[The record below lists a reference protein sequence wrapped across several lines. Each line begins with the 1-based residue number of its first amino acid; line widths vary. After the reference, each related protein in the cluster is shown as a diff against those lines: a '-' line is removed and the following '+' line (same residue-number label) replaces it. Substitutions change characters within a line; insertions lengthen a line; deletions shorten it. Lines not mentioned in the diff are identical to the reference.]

1 MNFASLRSR
10 SILERFKILALTHKT
25 APLELIGLLHLD
37 EKNQQEQLTEL
48 KLKMEL
54 QEFMYLS
61 TCNRVEFVFKTEKE
75 TNSSFIKEL
84 CLSINPQITPNDVQA
99 ISQAISLHEGEQ
111 ALQHLFEVSS
121 SLDSLVV
128 GEREIITQ
136 VRKAYE
142 YCHLLGLTG
151 DSIRLAIKQT
161 IETAKQVYTDTDI
174 AKNPVSIVSLA
185 YRQLRGLGIKNNA
198 RVIFIGAGE
207 TNANMAKYL
216 KKHQFSDLVVFN
228 RSLANA
234 QKLASELKGKAYELS
249 QLAHYKNGFDVM
261 ITCTGSQEPIIP
273 PEIYQSLNSNRLLSG
288 VEARKVIIDLALPSD
303 VDKEVIKNNDIHYID
318 IESLKKQAEENL
330 QKREKEIDACKQII
344 QQKVEEF
351 KTIYQ
356 ERKIELAFGEIPKQ
370 IKYIKETALNE
381 VFSKD
386 IDNMD
391 EQSKEVLEKVLLY
404 MEKNTMPWLLKQRNL
419 FCWKEMVFNHFK
431 FLEF

>member
-1 MNFASLRSR
+1 M
-10 SILERFKILALTHKT
+10 ERFKILALTHKT

-37 EKNQQEQLTEL
+37 EHHQQQQLTEL

-54 QEFMYLS
+54 HEFMYLS
-61 TCNRVEFVFKTEKE
+61 TCNRVELVFKTDKE
-75 TNSSFIKEL
+75 TNHDFIKEL
-84 CLSINPQITPNDVQA
+84 CYAINST
-99 ISQAISLHEGEQ
+99 ISEQDANNIINAFRLFEGEK

-136 VRKAYE
+136 VRKSYE

-185 YRQLRGLGIKNNA
+185 YRQLRSLGIKNNA
-198 RVIFIGAGE
+198 RIIFIGAGE

-216 KKHQFSDLVVFN
+216 KKHQFSNLVVFN
-228 RSLANA
+228 RSLENA
-234 QKLASELKGKAYELS
+234 QKLASQLKGKAYELS
-249 QLAHYKNGFDVM
+249 HLANYKEGFDVL
-261 ITCTGSQEPIIP
+261 ITCTSSQEPIITP
-273 PEIYQSLNSNRLLSG
+273 AIYYSLNSNNSSHFDASRASVSANFESLS
-288 VEARKVIIDLALPSD
+288 ERNKKVIIDLALPSD
-303 VDKEVIKNNDIHYID
+303 VDKQVVLNNDIHYID

-370 IKYIKETALNE
+370 IKYIKEIALNE

-386 IDNMD
+386 LDNMD
-391 EQSKEVLEKVLLY
+391 AQSKVVLEKVLLY
-404 MEKNTMPWLLKQRNL
+404 MEKKYNALAIKTAKSVLLEGNGI
-419 FCWKEMVFNHFK
+419 
-431 FLEF
+431 

>member
-1 MNFASLRSR
+1 MPYLQ

-37 EKNQQEQLTEL
+37 ELNQQKQLAEV
-48 KLKMEL
+48 KLKMEMN
-54 QEFMYLS
+54 EFMYLS
-61 TCNRVEFVFKTEKE
+61 TCNRVEFIFNCDKKTDAD
-75 TNSSFIKEL
+75 FIAEL
-84 CLSINPQITPNDVQA
+84 CLAINNTLSDTDIQQINQSIL
-99 ISQAISLHEGEQ
+99 LHEGEQ

-185 YRQLRGLGIKNNA
+185 YRQLRNLGIKTNA
-198 RVIFIGAGE
+198 RILFIGAGE

-216 KKHQFSDLVVFN
+216 KKHQYANFVVFN
-228 RSLANA
+228 RTLSNA
-234 QKLASELKGKAYELS
+234 QKLASELKGKAYELE
-249 QLAHYKNGFDVM
+249 QLADYKEGFDVL
-261 ITCTGSQEPIIP
+261 ITCTSSHEPIITNA
-273 PEIYQSLNSNRLLSG
+273 IYQSLNSNCALSG
-288 VEARKVIIDLALPSD
+288 EVTERSRSTEANFISKKVIIDMALPSD
-303 VDKEVIKNNDIHYID
+303 VDKEVILKNDIHYID
-318 IESLKKQAEENL
+318 IEALKKQAEENL

-344 QQKVEEF
+344 AQKVENF
-351 KTIYQ
+351 KAIYQ

-386 IDNMD
+386 LDNMD

-404 MEKNTMPWLLKQRNL
+404 MEKKYNALAIKTAKAVLLEGNGI
-419 FCWKEMVFNHFK
+419 
-431 FLEF
+431 